1 MMDDLNN
8 YKYILNQKLTN
19 KQFKLLSKF
28 IQENYGIKMP
38 QQKQIMLQSRL
49 QKRLKAL
56 NIRTFDEY
64 LEYVFN
70 PSSGDEIINMIDV
83 VSTNKTEFYRENEHF
98 EILRNEILPKLII
111 AKKINKLDVWS
122 AGSSNGQELYTL
134 AIELNEFKENKQ
146 YFDYNILGTDISTK
160 VLKEGALAIY
170 PQDVINPIPLKIK
183 KKYFLKSK
191 NPEKKLVRVV
201 PELRKKATF
210 RRLNL
215 VDDHYELNKT
225 FDLIFCRNTL
235 IYFERKIQEKVILNL
250 LHHLKPHGY
259 LFLGHSESLAGM
271 KLPLNQYKPTI
282 YTKKS

>member
-1 MMDDLNN
+1 MMNDLNN
-8 YKYILNQKLTN
+8 YKYILTQKLTN

-38 QQKQIMLQSRL
+38 EQKQIMLQSRL

-56 NIRTFDEY
+56 NIKTFDEY

-83 VSTNKTEFYRENEHF
+83 VSTNKTEFYRENDHF
-98 EILRNEILPKLII
+98 EILRNEIFPKLILE
-111 AKKINKLDVWS
+111 KKLKKLDVWS

-160 VLKEGALAIY
+160 VLKEGSLAIY
-170 PQDVINPIPLKIK
+170 PQEVINPIPINIK

-191 NPEKKLVRVV
+191 NPNKKVVRVV
-201 PELRKKATF
+201 PELRKRATF

-215 VDDHYELNKT
+215 VDNHYDINKN

-235 IYFERKIQEKVILNL
+235 IYFEREIQEKVILNL
-250 LHHLKPHGY
+250 LQHLKPHGF

>member
-1 MMDDLNN
+1 MMNDLNN
-8 YKYILNQKLTN
+8 YKYILTQKLTN
-19 KQFKLLSKF
+19 KQFKLLSNF

-38 QQKQIMLQSRL
+38 EQKQIMLQSRL

-56 NIRTFDEY
+56 QIKTFDEY

-83 VSTNKTEFYRENEHF
+83 VSTNKTEFYRENDHF
-98 EILRNEILPKLII
+98 EILRNEIFPKLVLE
-111 AKKINKLDVWS
+111 KKLNKLDVWS
-122 AGSSNGQELYTL
+122 AGSSNGQELYTI

-146 YFDYNILGTDISTK
+146 FFEFNILGTDISTK
-160 VLKEGALAIY
+160 VLKEGSLAIY
-170 PQDVINPIPLKIK
+170 PQEVINPIPINIK

-191 NPEKKLVRVV
+191 NPNKKVVRIV
-201 PELRKKATF
+201 PELRKRATF

-215 VDDHYELNKT
+215 VDDHYDINKN

-235 IYFERKIQEKVILNL
+235 IYFEREIQEKVILNL
-250 LHHLKPHGY
+250 LQHLKPHGF

-271 KLPLNQYKPTI
+271 KLPINQYKPTI

>member
-64 LEYVFN
+64 LEYIFN